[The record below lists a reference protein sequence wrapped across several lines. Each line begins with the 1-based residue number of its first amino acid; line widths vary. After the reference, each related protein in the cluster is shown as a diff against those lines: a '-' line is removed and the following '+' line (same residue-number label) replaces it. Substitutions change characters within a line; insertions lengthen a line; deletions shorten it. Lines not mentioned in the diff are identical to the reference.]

1 MATATETYIPTAE
14 PIYDPAAEDS
24 AMGGRGGGGGMGMG
38 SDDGGGF
45 ESTSQGQNI
54 GLAVLKRWPW
64 LLVGIVGGLVLGLL
78 YHTQQS
84 PTYQSNAQLLVIKN
98 RPELMTGA
106 GGNTSMTFV
115 EDYVTTQVTL
125 LRSEMILLI
134 AARKMQESQFQIK
147 PPSSDR
153 DRVNFMMSRFTVMR
167 ERETGSA
174 QPTNVL
180 GIAFRS
186 GNPGDSALY
195 LRAIIDA
202 YREQLASLYAEA
214 TITQEKNVQRDIDTL
229 TNDINELYQHPE
241 KGINKFSQ
249 DIMLITR
256 EDLTSMRSRLTLNI
270 NDKQQKKLKLTVIDK
285 QLEDIQK
292 IGDNPIARQELLR
305 RTPGYVP
312 RQANI
317 TSLDSKN
324 PQDVLF
330 SFELQRQEL
339 STKFGKDHPEMQA
352 LDGRIRML
360 KGFLERQGG
369 GMKEKLLDDLSIH
382 EITLMQDKRILEN
395 QISTITDQISEDE
408 QKIDA
413 VSKLTVQRD
422 DRLKT
427 LERVNQALE
436 MKRSELKML
445 QNSRSTT
452 GGYKVEDITK
462 PTEGAQV
469 SPILYRSIL
478 FGLFLGLVAGGGLAL
493 SMELTDRSFRTPAE
507 IQRRLGLRIFG
518 HIPRLKVDEP
528 TERNSTAGIESSLIS
543 FYRPSSTEA
552 EAYRG
557 VRTQLYFSTQGR
569 GHQVIQVTSPNPGDG
584 KSTLA
589 ANLAI
594 SIAQSGKRVV
604 LIDCD
609 FRKPRVHKIFK
620 LPKPE
625 LGLATVM
632 SGEAKLSTAVQS
644 CEIENLS
651 LMPCGPRPANPAELL
666 TAPKFSEVLR
676 ELRESF
682 DFVIVDT
689 PPVLAVS
696 DPSVVAPRVD
706 GVLLVFRMTK
716 NARPVTERAREQL
729 GAVGARMLGV
739 VVNASSARSG
749 GYGGYGY
756 AYQYEYQYAES
767 YADQE

>member
-1 MATATETYIPTAE
+1 MATAYYDETSTIPTAE
-14 PIYDPAAEDS
+14 PIPEPTVDVSESPAS
-24 AMGGRGGGGGMGMG
+24 NQNLGMA
-38 SDDGGGF
+38 
-45 ESTSQGQNI
+45 I
-54 GLAVLKRWPW
+54 IRRWPW
-64 LLVGIVGGLVLGLL
+64 LVVGVIGGVVLGLL
-78 YHTQQS
+78 YHFQQS
-84 PTYQSNAQLLVIKN
+84 PIYQSNAQLLVIKN
-98 RPELMTGA
+98 RPEVMSA

-115 EDYVTTQVTL
+115 EDYVSTQVTL
-125 LRSEMILLI
+125 LRSEMILMI
-134 AARKMQESQFQIK
+134 AARKLQESQFQQK
-147 PPSSDR
+147 PPGTDR
-153 DRVNFMMSRFTVMR
+153 ERVHYMMNRFTVMR
-167 ERETGSA
+167 EREPGSS
-174 QPTNVL
+174 QFTNVL
-180 GIAFRS
+180 GISFRS
-186 GNPGDSALY
+186 GDPNDAALY

-202 YREQLASLYAEA
+202 YREQLASLYSEA
-214 TITQEKNVQRDIDTL
+214 TAVQEKNLARDIDIL
-229 TNDINELYQHPE
+229 NNEINDIYHNE
-241 KGINKFSQ
+241 KNGINKYNQ
-249 DIMLITR
+249 DIIRITH
-256 EDLTSMRSRLTLNI
+256 EDLQSMKQRLTTNI
-270 NDKQQKKLKLTVIDK
+270 NDKQQKELRRTIIVN
-285 QLEDIQK
+285 QLEDIK
-292 IGDNPIARQELLR
+292 AVGDNPQARMELLR

-312 RQANI
+312 RQATI
-317 TSLDSKN
+317 TNLDSRN
-324 PQDVLF
+324 PEDVLF

-339 STKFGKDHPEMQA
+339 ATKFGKDHPEMQA

-360 KGFLERQGG
+360 KGFLASRNGVLQDKPLDELAIY
-369 GMKEKLLDDLSIH
+369 ELTLLQ
-382 EITLMQDKRILEN
+382 EKRILDN
-395 QISTITDQISEDE
+395 QIATITAQIDSDE
-408 QKIDA
+408 AKIRE
-413 VSKLTVQRD
+413 VSRLTALRM
-422 DRLKT
+422 DREKT
-427 LERVNQALE
+427 LERTMQTLE
-436 MKRSELKML
+436 QKRSELKLL
-445 QNSRSTT
+445 QNSRSAT

-462 PTEGAQV
+462 PTEGVQV

-493 SMELTDRSFRTPAE
+493 AMELTDRSFRSPAE

-518 HIPRLKVDEP
+518 HIPRLKTDEP
-528 TERNSTAGIESSLIS
+528 PERHSAAGIEPSLVT

-632 SGEAKLSTAVQS
+632 SGEARLAAAVQS
-644 CEIENLS
+644 CEVENLS

-676 ELRESF
+676 ELREMY

-729 GAVGARMLGV
+729 AAVGARMLGV

-756 AYQYEYQYAES
+756 TYQYEYQYAEH
-767 YADQE
+767 YADQEQ